1 MNEKYKELKAAMLAN
16 IAEAARRVLDIIE
29 DKEPDRV
36 DDDKLITVCHALA
49 NAANALEITA
59 AIGLVVPWLLES
71 EGREDEMRECDD
83 IEERRKIA
91 NRLRGL
97 DSKISAKDTL
107 STAVDK
113 LRMAVCGNAAISPV
127 EYSVRN
133 LVGFASELADLI
145 EDNQYGGTC
154 RNVYPNNEDHHCDN
168 GFRCSACGDT
178 VEDCENYRVSGTW
191 NYCPKCR
198 AKVVG

>member
-1 MNEKYKELKAAMLAN
+1 MNRGFIELYDENGYRYIVNM
-16 IAEAARRVLDIIE
+16 D
-29 DKEPDRV
+29 
-36 DDDKLITVCHALA
+36 
-49 NAANALEITA
+49 EIVA
-59 AIGLVVPWLLES
+59 VSVAGK
-71 EGREDEMRECDD
+71 
-83 IEERRKIA
+83 KIW
-91 NRLRGL
+91 
-97 DSKISAKDTL
+97 
-107 STAVDK
+107 
-113 LRMAVCGNAAISPV
+113 CGNATLEICDESMDCLC
-127 EYSVRN
+127 RR
-133 LVGFASELADLI
+133 LVGGGNEGQELADLI

>member
-1 MNEKYKELKAAMLAN
+1 MAINDIEFKLCSKRGVEPVAM
-16 IAEAARRVLDIIE
+16 
-29 DKEPDRV
+29 
-36 DDDKLITVCHALA
+36 
-49 NAANALEITA
+49 
-59 AIGLVVPWLLES
+59 
-71 EGREDEMRECDD
+71 DEMWECNG
-83 IEERRKIA
+83 IEARRKIA

-97 DSKISAKDTL
+97 DAEITDRDTL

-113 LRMAVCGNAAISPV
+113 LRMAVCGHAAISPV

-133 LVGFASELADLI
+133 LVGFALELADLI
-145 EDNQYGGTC
+145 EDNQCSGTC

-168 GFRCSACGDT
+168 GFMCSACGDI
-178 VEDCENYRVSGTW
+178 VEDCENYRVFGTW

>member
-1 MNEKYKELKAAMLAN
+1 MME
-16 IAEAARRVLDIIE
+16 
-29 DKEPDRV
+29 
-36 DDDKLITVCHALA
+36 
-49 NAANALEITA
+49 
-59 AIGLVVPWLLES
+59 VPLPKDH
-71 EGREDEMRECDD
+71 EGREIPLDTLVLYDAKGGEMYVSSYRYQRDVLGLFTGWNA
-83 IEERRKIA
+83 ISEERRKIA

-97 DSKISAKDTL
+97 DSKIGDRDTL
-107 STAVDK
+107 STAVDE

-133 LVGFASELADLI
+133 LVGFALELADLI
-145 EDNQYGGTC
+145 EDNQYSGTC

-168 GFRCSACGDT
+168 GFMCSACGDI
-178 VEDCENYRVSGTW
+178 VEDCENYRVLGTW

>member
-1 MNEKYKELKAAMLAN
+1 MHEIYAKTKTYLINE
-16 IAEAARRVLDIIE
+16 IAEDARGVLSAIE
-29 DKEPDRV
+29 GKDPLAV
-36 DDDKLITVCHALA
+36 DDIEVLECCHALA
-49 NAANALEITA
+49 TEMTTLETVAMVAA
-59 AIGLVVPWLLES
+59 LVPDFLES
-71 EGREDEMRECDD
+71 KEKEDEMRECSD

-97 DSKISAKDTL
+97 DSKISDRDTL
-107 STAVDK
+107 STAVDE

-133 LVGFASELADLI
+133 LVGFALELADLI
-145 EDNQYGGTC
+145 EDNQYSGTC

>member
-1 MNEKYKELKAAMLAN
+1 MRIDDNERREVAKKLRNLDVRKYDAYHL
-16 IAEAARRVLDIIE
+16 IHPYDVEAALGL
-29 DKEPDRV
+29 EPDDEYWFTADSVYRLA
-36 DDDKLITVCHALA
+36 DLIDRP
-49 NAANALEITA
+49 ITN
-59 AIGLVVPWLLES
+59 
-71 EGREDEMRECDD
+71 EMRECND

-97 DSKISAKDTL
+97 DSKIGDRDTL
-107 STAVDK
+107 STAVDE

-133 LVGFASELADLI
+133 LVGFALELADLI
-145 EDNQYGGTC
+145 EGNQYGGTC

>member
-1 MNEKYKELKAAMLAN
+1 MRIDDNERREVAKKLRNLDVRKYDAYHLIHPYDVETALGL
-16 IAEAARRVLDIIE
+16 
-29 DKEPDRV
+29 EPDDEYWFTADSVYRLA
-36 DDDKLITVCHALA
+36 DLIDRPIA
-49 NAANALEITA
+49 N
-59 AIGLVVPWLLES
+59 
-71 EGREDEMRECDD
+71 EMRECND
-83 IEERRKIA
+83 IDERRKIA

-97 DSKISAKDTL
+97 DSKIGDRDTL
-107 STAVDK
+107 STAVDE

-133 LVGFASELADLI
+133 LVGFALELAVLI
-145 EDNQYGGTC
+145 EGNQYGGTC